1 VGVWLAGVFW
11 DRYGATS
18 ISAQAERTDSTPN
31 GWEFGVTVGMAG
43 GRGAAVAPRDK
54 EEEVGGERGEG
65 GGIRSL
71 MGRAG
76 MGWGGVRGQ
85 GQGLMQGRA
94 GRQVRAVSDHI
105 LAGGEEVGRF
115 LKQPEETEV

>member
-1 VGVWLAGVFW
+1 MGVWLAGVFW
-11 DRYGATS
+11 DRYRATS

-76 MGWGGVRGQ
+76 WVRGQ
-85 GQGLMQGRA
+85 GPGLMQGR
-94 GRQVRAVSDHI
+94 GWSTGPCQ
-105 LAGGEEVGRF
+105 
-115 LKQPEETEV
+115 